1 MATDVTTYSD
11 IVRLVDAFYDRV
23 RDDDVLGPIFS
34 DVARVGWATHL
45 PKMYNFWASILFGA
59 GDFKGNPMLV
69 HRELARRVPLTHV
82 EFDRWLSVFRDTVDG
97 LFAGPHAEDAKN
109 RAARIAITMQHHIR
123 MDDGHLVLAAVQT
136 N

>member
-69 HRELARRVPLTHV
+69 HRELALRVSGHGGRALCRSSRGRRQESSGP
-82 EFDRWLSVFRDTVDG
+82 DRDHHAASH
-97 LFAGPHAEDAKN
+97 PH
-109 RAARIAITMQHHIR
+109 
-123 MDDGHLVLAAVQT
+123 G
-136 N
+136 